1 MKYIFLLL
9 FVSLNLSAQT
19 KNSNLL
25 LLRVEK
31 ENDLTIDKHQLKLF
45 VIELDSLNV
54 PLKDSGMMPVLIDN
68 FADAQLEDC
77 KSGQP
82 FDIKDVYTRE
92 SFNSIINYG
101 EENYEKIH
109 INFKKMNF
117 LSNIKIKD
125 LSYSKKI
132 KIYYTLIKSD
142 YCIGELTTKN
152 ERDYYNDKKIVILS
166 SPLSIDNKYKIPKT
180 YLYEVLKSINFNY
193 FMVD

>member
-77 KSGQP
+77 KSGQT

>member
-31 ENDLTIDKHQLKLF
+31 ENNLTIDKHQLKLF

-77 KSGQP
+77 KNGQP
-82 FDIKDVYTRE
+82 FDIKDVYTRG

-101 EENYEKIH
+101 EENHKKIH